1 MTMSDIRKR
10 LIRIERTIEPQP
22 SRTCSECG
30 RCKCWQSNTGKICNY
45 CGPIQF
51 AMALD
56 QDNAELKNP
65 ILCGACGYH
74 DIVFEID
81 LGGELDDEY

>member
-1 MTMSDIRKR
+1 MIMSDIKKR
-10 LIRIERTIEPQP
+10 LIRIERTVAPQP
-22 SRTCSECG
+22 SRTCTYCG
-30 RCKCWQSNTGKICNY
+30 RCKCWQANTGKICDA
-45 CGPIQF
+45 CGPVQF
-51 AMALD
+51 VMDLD
-56 QDNAELKNP
+56 EHNNEPPNP